1 MGDKDAPRTPRGTL
15 TTVRARAGYQIHQD
29 PAGSAKHPRF
39 IPHATV
45 RAIATEEHQTS
56 WDWTDLPG
64 VIVHKITK
72 SVWLKRKPFQ
82 QSPTRNKWYCS
93 KEPWWP
99 IFIQMTFCPF
109 MLKWNVCVHLRM
121 YLYIFLPWPSIWSV
135 QAAAQTSDPSMNPG
149 NNFVLML
156 GLWSVGRLSSTIL
169 FALNMMSSLCCYDQ
183 CLQTEHCDRL
193 GNLVIQSHLH
203 CFRYVT
209 HLCFNRSWDQSQ
221 TTEFRLWSAP
231 GFYVSEYQCSI
242 QVSHIPVD
250 YTDQT
255 IFCDREVSR

>member
-109 MLKWNVCVHLRM
+109 MLKWNVCVCASSHVSLHLLALTFNLVGSSRSSNLGPE
-121 YLYIFLPWPSIWSV
+121 YESRQQFCSHARTLIRRATFFYNSFRIEHDV
-135 QAAAQTSDPSMNPG
+135 QSM
-149 NNFVLML
+149 L
-156 GLWSVGRLSSTIL
+156 LWSVSTDWTLRPPRESRYTIA
-169 FALNMMSSLCCYDQ
+169 FALFQ
-183 CLQTEHCDRL
+183 
-193 GNLVIQSHLH
+193 I
-203 CFRYVT
+203 RYT
-209 HLCFNRSWDQSQ
+209 PL
-221 TTEFRLWSAP
+221 L
-231 GFYVSEYQCSI
+231 
-242 QVSHIPVD
+242 
-250 YTDQT
+250 
-255 IFCDREVSR
+255 

>member
-109 MLKWNVCVHLRM
+109 MLKWNVCVC
-121 YLYIFLPWPSIWSV
+121 IFACIF
-135 QAAAQTSDPSMNPG
+135 TSSCPDLQ
-149 NNFVLML
+149 F
-156 GLWSVGRLSSTIL
+156 GRFKPQLKPRTRVWIPATIL
-169 FALNMMSSLCCYDQ
+169 FSC
-183 CLQTEHCDRL
+183 
-193 GNLVIQSHLH
+193 
-203 CFRYVT
+203 
-209 HLCFNRSWDQSQ
+209 
-221 TTEFRLWSAP
+221 
-231 GFYVSEYQCSI
+231 
-242 QVSHIPVD
+242 
-250 YTDQT
+250 
-255 IFCDREVSR
+255 

>member
-1 MGDKDAPRTPRGTL
+1 MQL
-15 TTVRARAGYQIHQD
+15 C
-29 PAGSAKHPRF
+29 
-39 IPHATV
+39 
-45 RAIATEEHQTS
+45 E
-56 WDWTDLPG
+56 
-64 VIVHKITK
+64 
-72 SVWLKRKPFQ
+72 
-82 QSPTRNKWYCS
+82 QSPLKNTRHLGIEPIYRVWSYTRLPSLFGWRESPFS
-93 KEPWWP
+93 KVQLETSDTVAKNRGGLSLFRWRFAHSCWSE
-99 IFIQMTFCPF
+99 MC
-109 MLKWNVCVHLRM
+109 VCVHLRM